1 MNSESV
7 LQAYI
12 NRIKQNNIEPNKIGT
27 IKACYLNKNGYAVLK
42 SLEPVNAG
50 NAGYFRVRYRNF
62 DKIRAFNN
70 LLIQS
75 GVPTSKIYVCKYFE
89 NDYYELQ
96 ERVVGRPLYKYN
108 SEQICKDALNINCDL
123 NELSKQQLLNVSD
136 YVFNYNLQTIKM
148 LNQAPQE
155 HFDALLK
162 GIMVMANFGIREFD
176 NNGEN
181 ILYSPKTGFKL
192 VDLDIEQFIKDYVK
206 NKKQPLTEQ
215 EKFDCATGSFAEIF
229 ENCLYFAGPVYMLD
243 CPLFNEKQISELH
256 NQNVDISKKIYTAI
270 KNNGYSLHDKDYASY
285 VLKSIVGEQNFNLD
299 FGKVISKTEGRKK

>member
-27 IKACYLNKNGYAVLK
+27 AKACYLNKNGYAVLK
-42 SLEPVNAG
+42 SLEPVTAG
-50 NAGYFRVRYRNF
+50 NTGYFRVRYRNF

-96 ERVVGRPLYKYN
+96 ERAVGRPLYKYN
-108 SEQICKDALNINCDL
+108 SEQICKDALNISCDL
-123 NELSKQQLLNVSD
+123 NELNKQQLSKVSD
-136 YVFNYNLQTIKM
+136 YVFNYNLQTINL
-148 LNQAPQE
+148 LNNAPQE
-155 HFDALLK
+155 HFDALLR
-162 GIMVMANFGIREFD
+162 GIMVMADFGIQEFD

-192 VDLDIEQFIKDYVK
+192 VDLDIEDFIKAYVK
-206 NKKQPLTEQ
+206 NKKQPLTTQ

-229 ENCLYFAGPVYMLD
+229 ENCLYFAGPVCMLD
-243 CPLFNEKQISELH
+243 YPLFNEKQISELR

-270 KNNGYSLHDKDYASY
+270 KNNGYSLHDKDYATF
-285 VLKSIVGEQNFNLD
+285 VLKSIVGEQNFNLN
-299 FGKVISKTEGRKK
+299 FGKLIHKMEGGKK

>member
-96 ERVVGRPLYKYN
+96 ERVVGRPLYT
-108 SEQICKDALNINCDL
+108 IA
-123 NELSKQQLLNVSD
+123 SKFV
-136 YVFNYNLQTIKM
+136 KM
-148 LNQAPQE
+148 
-155 HFDALLK
+155 H
-162 GIMVMANFGIREFD
+162 
-176 NNGEN
+176 
-181 ILYSPKTGFKL
+181 
-192 VDLDIEQFIKDYVK
+192 
-206 NKKQPLTEQ
+206 
-215 EKFDCATGSFAEIF
+215 
-229 ENCLYFAGPVYMLD
+229 
-243 CPLFNEKQISELH
+243 
-256 NQNVDISKKIYTAI
+256 
-270 KNNGYSLHDKDYASY
+270 
-285 VLKSIVGEQNFNLD
+285 
-299 FGKVISKTEGRKK
+299 

>member
-192 VDLDIEQFIKDYVK
+192 VDLDIEEFIKDYVK

-215 EKFDCATGSFAEIF
+215 EKF
-229 ENCLYFAGPVYMLD
+229 YFAGPVYMLD